1 MFQAEDEESGEALQ
15 QQPQQPEP
23 GSVPTLDDKQQL
35 PPKDLAA
42 LAAVVERMIETAQGV
57 GGRPGSAKAAR
68 SSAKGLYDG
77 VLS

>member
-15 QQPQQPEP
+15 QQQAHPEQ

-42 LAAVVERMIETAQGV
+42 LAAVVERMIETAQGLA
-57 GGRPGSAKAAR
+57 GRPGSGKAAR
-68 SSAKGLYDG
+68 SSKGLYDG